1 MQALWDRGEATA
13 EDIIATVVTG
23 HGRHNAGARNLI
35 NRVLNKGVIEARRTL
50 PARPAG
56 LHPLRAK
63 AWRGQLLGCS
73 ADFSL
78 AAPPFLLNR
87 SAPDDLES
95 TADEVRR
102 LRAEL
107 AREQTLISLAASLA
121 YRLVGAT
128 ALDQVLAEVMQALG
142 RACEVDRVYMFELRP
157 PRADG
162 RVLADQRLEWVA
174 PGIEPQIDNP
184 ELEGLDAGAAFP
196 RVLAS
201 ITEDRTF
208 KKHSEEFDA
217 SERAVLEP
225 QGIQS
230 LLIVPIM
237 LDTHLWGFVGFDSV
251 RERREFMLAEES
263 VLKLIAA
270 SMGAAI
276 ERRRSEAD
284 LRRAVSVFESTRD
297 SIAVADLEGRII
309 STNPALLRCS
319 GYSREELL
327 GRHWIDVFADDTQ
340 RERLL
345 TEIESSLRSLGY
357 WNGECTSHR
366 RDSSSYPQ
374 WLSINA
380 VRDGSGEARQFVLVG
395 TDISPLKASE
405 ARLDYLAHHD
415 MLTGL
420 PNRRLAQSEL
430 ERQLVAEAK
439 PFAVLFID
447 LDRFKGVNDSLGHSV
462 GDAMLIEAARRLRAR
477 LRGEDMLARLGG
489 DEFLVVLR
497 GVGDAREALSVA
509 QGLCARLREPYL
521 LGERKLFASASIG
534 LSLYPVH
541 GSSVELLMQR
551 ADLAM
556 YRAKHEGR
564 DRVSVFSEELGE
576 AARRALELEA
586 LLRRALEQG
595 ELTLHYQPRICLRSG
610 RIVGAEAL
618 LRVAGPD
625 GAHLPTAELVEL
637 AEAVG
642 LIVPIGRWVLEQA
655 CLQMALW
662 RMKGLPSVQVS
673 VNVSA
678 QQFYAGDLIEIVDA
692 ALARHGLPAA
702 MLELELTESV
712 LMQDPDAAS
721 RALEDIGARGIGRA
735 LDDFGSG
742 YSSLSYLLRFPVD
755 RLKVDRVFVASVPA
769 DARAAAIVATTAEL
783 ARRLGISMVAEGVET
798 GAQLEFL
805 RAEGVPEAQGWLF
818 SRAVDAD
825 AFAALLARQAGGDVY
840 PGA

>member
-1 MQALWDRGEATA
+1 MPRPTSQNRRRLDTTALDTPDSPGAEAA
-13 EDIIATVVTG
+13 
-23 HGRHNAGARNLI
+23 
-35 NRVLNKGVIEARRTL
+35 
-50 PARPAG
+50 
-56 LHPLRAK
+56 
-63 AWRGQLLGCS
+63 
-73 ADFSL
+73 
-78 AAPPFLLNR
+78 
-87 SAPDDLES
+87 
-95 TADEVRR
+95 R

-107 AREQTLISLAASLA
+107 ARQQTLISLAASLA
-121 YRLVGAT
+121 YRLVSAT
-128 ALDQVLAEVMQALG
+128 GLDEVLRDVMQSMG
-142 RACEVDRVYMFELRP
+142 EACEVDRVYMFEFSRA
-157 PRADG
+157 RADSG
-162 RVLADQRLEWVA
+162 VLADQRLEWVA

-184 ELEGLDAGAAFP
+184 ELQGLNVSEAFP
-196 RVLAS
+196 HVLAYIS
-201 ITEDRTF
+201 ADRSYKGHTDEF
-208 KKHSEEFDA
+208 EE
-217 SERAVLEP
+217 SERAILEP

-237 LDTHLWGFVGFDSV
+237 LEQHLWGFVGFDSV
-251 RERREFMLAEES
+251 RARREFMLAEES

-297 SIAVADLEGRII
+297 SIAVAELDGRII

-319 GYSREELL
+319 GFSRDELL
-327 GRHWIDVFADDTQ
+327 GRHWMEVFADEGQ

-345 TEIESSLRSLGY
+345 PEIESSLRCLGY

-366 RDSSSYPQ
+366 RDGSRYPQ

-380 VRDGSGEARQFVLVG
+380 VRDSSGEVRQLVLVG

-405 ARLDYLAHHD
+405 ARLEYLAHHD

-430 ERQLVAEAK
+430 ERLLAAESA
-439 PFAVLFID
+439 PFALLFID

-462 GDAMLIEAARRLRAR
+462 GDAMLIESSRRLRAR

-497 GVGDAREALSVA
+497 GVGDAGGAQAVA
-509 QGLCARLREPYL
+509 EGLCERLREPFF

-534 LSLYPVH
+534 ISLFPTH
-541 GSSVELLMQR
+541 GASAEVLMQR

-556 YRAKHEGR
+556 YRAKHQGR
-564 DRVSVFSEELGE
+564 DRVAVFSAELGQ

-595 ELTLHYQPRICLRSG
+595 SLQLHYQPRVCLRSG
-610 RIVGAEAL
+610 SILGAEAL
-618 LRVAGPD
+618 LRVPGPD
-625 GAHLPTAELVEL
+625 GAHLPTAELISL

-655 CLQMALW
+655 CAQLALW
-662 RMKGLPSVQVS
+662 RLAGLPPLQVS

-678 QQFYAGDLIEIVDA
+678 EQFYAGDLIETVDA
-692 ALARHGLPAA
+692 ALQRHGLPAA
-702 MLELELTESV
+702 LLELELTESV
-712 LMQDPDAAS
+712 LMKDPDEAS
-721 RALEDIGARGIGRA
+721 RVLQALGERGLGRA

-755 RLKVDRVFVASVPA
+755 RLKVDRLFIAALPD
-769 DARAAAIVATTAEL
+769 DARAAAILATTAEL
-783 ARRLGISMVAEGVET
+783 ARRLGIGMVAEGVET
-798 GAQLEFL
+798 EAQLEFL
-805 RAEGVPEAQGWLF
+805 RAEWVPEAQGWLF

-825 AFAALLARQAGGDVY
+825 AFAALLAQAHLRVVT
-840 PGA
+840 A